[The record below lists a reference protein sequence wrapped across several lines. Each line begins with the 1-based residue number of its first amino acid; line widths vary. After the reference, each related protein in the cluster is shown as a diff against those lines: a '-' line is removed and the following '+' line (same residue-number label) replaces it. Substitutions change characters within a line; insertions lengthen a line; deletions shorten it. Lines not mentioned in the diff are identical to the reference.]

1 MHHAVSVQEVKDS
14 PKKAIIQT
22 CQCKERKFKKGKN
35 SLTTAVSAKAP
46 LITPSGRAM
55 ARAQCRVADSQ
66 SCASIDD

>member
-1 MHHAVSVQEVKDS
+1 MHHEVSAQEATDS
-14 PKKAIIQT
+14 PKKAIIQK
-22 CQCKERKFKKGKN
+22 CQCKERKIQETKN